1 MENILMTPDGK
12 RVKINT
18 GEDIKLYD
26 APSNPPN
33 TGTTYTRGT
42 DLYAHKARSG
52 AWYFYTS
59 YWSMW
64 QGEESSLEL
73 ISEDEAKT
81 FVLERA
87 GLTGHGT
94 LSGGEKER
102 ALAIWPDIFE
112 ETA

>member
-1 MENILMTPDGK
+1 MEQILMTPEGK

-18 GEDIKLYD
+18 KTDKCLYD
-26 APSNPPN
+26 APHNPPN
-33 TGTTYTRGT
+33 TGTDYTRGT

-52 AWYFYTS
+52 QWYFYTY

-64 QGEESSLEL
+64 QGEGSNLEL
-73 ISEDEAKT
+73 ISEDEAKD

-87 GLTGHGT
+87 GRTDYGI
-94 LSGGEKER
+94 EVDD
-102 ALAIWPDIFE
+102 ADILAIWPDIFE